1 MNRGVFSREAMFE
14 HHPDYVTAINRL
26 SVLYS
31 RNDDI
36 RSPFARDYNRILH
49 STAYRRLKHKTQVFF
64 ATTNDHICTR
74 IEHVNHVTAVSN
86 TIATYLGLNTELTNA
101 ISLGHDL
108 GHTPFGHA
116 GETILKE
123 IVKKETGDSFWHEK
137 NSLRF
142 VDDCE
147 TLEDPEGK
155 HWNLNLTYA
164 VRDGIISH
172 CGEVDE
178 NGLLPRSE
186 AVPLEIIQQPNQYR
200 PYTWEGCVVKIS
212 DKIAYLGRDIEDAL
226 ALKILLPSDIR
237 KLKRAVRPYTSAR
250 IKALNTTVIMHDL
263 IIDLCTNSS
272 IERGLCLSPNY
283 FNLMKALKQFN
294 MDNIYNHWKI
304 ENYKKYAALV
314 ISSIYGMLKKF
325 YRGEK
330 TLAEIA
336 RYKEVYPIL
345 SKVFNEWIVKYAA
358 LDGRNKRYKNK
369 TLYDL
374 KDETDYNTAIIDF
387 ISGMTD
393 SFAIKMFDEII
404 TF

>member
-1 MNRGVFSREAMFE
+1 MNRGAFSKQAMTE
-14 HHPDYVTAINRL
+14 QNPNYETAINRL
-26 SVLYS
+26 SDLY
-31 RNDDI
+31 RRQDDI

-86 TIATYLGLNTELTNA
+86 TVATYLGLNTELTNA

-108 GHTPFGHA
+108 GHAPFGHA
-116 GETILKE
+116 GETILKK
-123 IVKKETGDSFWHEK
+123 IVKNETGDSFWHEK

-147 TLEDPEGK
+147 TLEDPDGN

-237 KLKRAVRPYTSAR
+237 KLRSAVRPYTSAR
-250 IKALNTTVIMHDL
+250 IKVLNTTVIMHDL

-272 IERGLCLSPNY
+272 IESGLCLSSNY

-294 MDNIYNHWKI
+294 LDNIYNHWKI
-304 ENYKKYAALV
+304 ENYKKYAELV

-330 TLAEIA
+330 TLVEIE

-345 SKVFNEWIVKYAA
+345 SKVFSEWILKYAD
-358 LDGRNKRYKNK
+358 LDVRNKRYKNK

-374 KDETDYNTAIIDF
+374 KNEIDYDAAIVDF
-387 ISGMTD
+387 MSGMTD
-393 SFAIKMFDEII
+393 SFAIKMFNEII

>member
-1 MNRGVFSREAMFE
+1 MNSGSFSKQAMTEQHPNFE
-14 HHPDYVTAINRL
+14 TAINRHAE
-26 SVLYS
+26 LYS
-31 RNDDI
+31 RQDDI
-36 RSPFARDYNRILH
+36 RSPFTRDYNRILH

-108 GHTPFGHA
+108 GHAPFGHA

-123 IVKKETGDSFWHEK
+123 IVKKDTGDSFWHEK

-142 VDDCE
+142 ADDCE
-147 TLEDPEGK
+147 TLEDPEGN
-155 HWNLNLTYA
+155 HRNLNLTYA

-186 AVPLEIIQQPNQYR
+186 AVSLEIIQQPNQYQ
-200 PYTWEGCVVKIS
+200 PYTWEGCVVKVS

-237 KLKRAVRPYTSAR
+237 ELKKAVRPYTSAR
-250 IKALNTTVIMHDL
+250 KRVLNTTVIMHDL

-272 IERGLCLSPNY
+272 IEKGLCLSLNY

-304 ENYKKYAALV
+304 ENYKKYAELV
-314 ISSIYGMLKKF
+314 MSSIYGMLKKF

-330 TLAEIA
+330 TLAEIE

-345 SKVFNEWIVKYAA
+345 SKVFNEWIVKYAD
-358 LDGRNKRYKNK
+358 LDVRNKRYKNK

-374 KDETDYNTAIIDF
+374 KNEIDYSAAIVDF
-387 ISGMTD
+387 MSGMTD
-393 SFAIKMFDEII
+393 SFAIKMFNEII

>member
-1 MNRGVFSREAMFE
+1 MNRDSFSKQAMTGLHPNFE
-14 HHPDYVTAINRL
+14 TAINRL
-26 SVLYS
+26 SAIYS
-31 RNDDI
+31 RQDDI

-108 GHTPFGHA
+108 GHAPFGHA
-116 GETILKE
+116 GETILKK
-123 IVKKETGDSFWHEK
+123 IVKKETGDYFWHEK

-147 TLEDPEGK
+147 TLEDPEGN
-155 HWNLNLTYA
+155 HRNLNLTYA

-186 AVPLEIIQQPNQYR
+186 AVPLQIIQQPNQYR

-237 KLKRAVRPYTSAR
+237 KLIRAVRPYTIAR
-250 IKALNTTVIMHDL
+250 IKVLNTTVIMHDL

-272 IERGLCLSPNY
+272 IERGLCLSSNY

-304 ENYKKYAALV
+304 ENYKKYAELV

-336 RYKEVYPIL
+336 RYKEVYPIF

-374 KDETDYNTAIIDF
+374 RDETDYNKAIIDF

>member
-1 MNRGVFSREAMFE
+1 MNRDSFSKQAMTGLHPNFE
-14 HHPDYVTAINRL
+14 TAINRL
-26 SVLYS
+26 SALYS
-31 RNDDI
+31 RQDDI

-86 TIATYLGLNTELTNA
+86 TIATYLDLNTELTNA

-108 GHTPFGHA
+108 GHAPFGHA

-123 IVKKETGDSFWHEK
+123 IVKKETGDYFWHEK

-147 TLEDPEGK
+147 TLEDPEGN
-155 HWNLNLTYA
+155 HRNLNLTYA

-186 AVPLEIIQQPNQYR
+186 AVPLQIIQQPNQYR

-237 KLKRAVRPYTSAR
+237 KLIRAVRPYTIAR
-250 IKALNTTVIMHDL
+250 IKVLNTTVIMHDL

-272 IERGLCLSPNY
+272 IERGLCLSSNY

-304 ENYKKYAALV
+304 ENYKKYAELV

-336 RYKEVYPIL
+336 RYKEVYPIF

-374 KDETDYNTAIIDF
+374 RDENDYNKAIIDF